1 MAEDGVDQHGSRVGP
16 PSPRASWR
24 ALSIPI
30 LARRRSHFRKR
41 AAPSRDAMMPAAAGA
56 PIRPCARCVAH
67 FAGGTRRGFARLAGA
82 DDRGELTGNGADG
95 RRG

>member
-30 LARRRSHFRKR
+30 LARRRSHFPKKG
-41 AAPSRDAMMPAAAGA
+41 GA
-56 PIRPCARCVAH
+56 LARCDDASGCWRADPTVRQVRGSFRWRHAPRVR
-67 FAGGTRRGFARLAGA
+67 APRRGR
-82 DDRGELTGNGADG
+82 
-95 RRG
+95 